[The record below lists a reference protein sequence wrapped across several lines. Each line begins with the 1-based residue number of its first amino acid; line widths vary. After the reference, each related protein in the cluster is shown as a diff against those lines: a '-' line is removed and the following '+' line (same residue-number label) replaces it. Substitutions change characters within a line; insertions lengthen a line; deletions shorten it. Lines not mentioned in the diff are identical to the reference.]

1 MRTARRRFSL
11 AAAVVLSGAAVSAGT
26 VALTEGDR
34 TNTRTVTVSRVQTV
48 QRSAAATSPE
58 DVYRRSRGAL
68 VSITSRTGDGTA
80 TGTGFLTSP
89 DGYIVTN
96 AHVVDGASS
105 VTVRVGEGAVSHT
118 AQVVGKDT

>member
-26 VALTEGDR
+26 VALTEGDH
-34 TNTRTVTVSRVQTV
+34 TRTVTVTRVQTV
-48 QRSAAATSPE
+48 QQSAATTSPE

-89 DGYIVTN
+89 DGNIVTN
-96 AHVVDGASS
+96 AHVVDRASS
-105 VTVRVGEGAVSHT
+105 VTVRVGEGAVSHP
-118 AQVVGKDT
+118 AQVVGK